1 MEIAQ
6 KKGQLHYNFSEILAL
21 KYFFSA
27 KSLFFST
34 IFTLHFLAILLHF
47 TNKNTKAQNS
57 NYKI

>member
-6 KKGQLHYNFSEILAL
+6 KKGAVTLHFSEILAL
-21 KYFFSA
+21 KIFFST

-34 IFTLHFLAILLHF
+34 IFTLHFQAKLLHF
-47 TNKNTKAQNS
+47 TNENTKAQNS